1 MSKIASDFPSL
12 NERNVLREA
21 CAHDE
26 CEGGQTMRMEERLA
40 ALEYENR
47 KLRADNEKLHAIL
60 KQMQITLNRLIS
72 CYIVEARR

>member
-1 MSKIASDFPSL
+1 
-12 NERNVLREA
+12 
-21 CAHDE
+21 
-26 CEGGQTMRMEERLA
+26 MRMEERLA

-47 KLRADNEKLHAIL
+47 KLRADNKKLHAIL

>member
-1 MSKIASDFPSL
+1 
-12 NERNVLREA
+12 
-21 CAHDE
+21 
-26 CEGGQTMRMEERLA
+26 MRMEERLA

-47 KLRADNEKLHAIL
+47 KLRATTKSFMPFL

>member
-1 MSKIASDFPSL
+1 
-12 NERNVLREA
+12 
-21 CAHDE
+21 
-26 CEGGQTMRMEERLA
+26 MRMEERLA

-72 CYIVEARR
+72 VICICFRMQITLNRLISCYIVEARR

>member
-1 MSKIASDFPSL
+1 MRRGPD
-12 NERNVLREA
+12 
-21 CAHDE
+21 DE
-26 CEGGQTMRMEERLA
+26 NGGTLA

>member
-1 MSKIASDFPSL
+1 
-12 NERNVLREA
+12 
-21 CAHDE
+21 
-26 CEGGQTMRMEERLA
+26 MRMEERLA

-60 KQMQITLNRLIS
+60 KQMQTLNRLIS